1 MTSGDGMDDG
11 SEASKAGSD
20 WDMERERD
28 RGRQAPRRD
37 DMPGRYRLDDETTD
51 DIGAMT
57 EAAAMT
63 SWHGAAIANER

>member
-1 MTSGDGMDDG
+1 MMRRQAGGWDGVMISGDGTDDG

-51 DIGAMT
+51 DIMAMT
-57 EAAAMT
+57 
-63 SWHGAAIANER
+63 RRRRR